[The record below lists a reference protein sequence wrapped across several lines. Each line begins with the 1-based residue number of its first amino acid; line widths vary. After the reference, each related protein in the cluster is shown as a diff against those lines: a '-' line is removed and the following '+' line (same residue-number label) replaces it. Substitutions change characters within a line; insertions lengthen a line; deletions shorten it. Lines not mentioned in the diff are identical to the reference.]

1 MEILIAPRHVDK
13 PRYEPEQAEGA
24 ESDEERTP
32 AEPSDEHAAEK
43 ETKAGAEEKAGTK
56 NGVGETA
63 LGLGEVEGEDFA
75 VGGIGDGFTEAEE
88 QTQSKKEDE
97 GVDDA
102 GEGGGDGPKREA
114 SGEDEIDIEA
124 IDQPTGDELG
134 AGVGPKKG
142 GEKKAEAGGGDGE
155 FALKQR
161 RGDGEIATVDVVD
174 EDGEAEEDKGDEETS
189 WDAGGRSGGGVHDFG
204 RDMIVQAQTECK
216 PGVTVT
222 PFWGMAVPWFRKP

>member
-1 MEILIAPRHVDK
+1 MEIPIAPRHVGK
-13 PRYEPEQAEGA
+13 PGHEPEQAEGA
-24 ESDEERTP
+24 ESDEEGPP
-32 AEPSDEHAAEK
+32 AETRDEHAAEK
-43 ETKAGAEEKAGTK
+43 ETKAGAEEEAGTK

-63 LGLGEVEGEDFA
+63 LSFGEVKGEDFA
-75 VGGIGDGFTEAEE
+75 VGGIGDGFTEAKE
-88 QTQSKKEDE
+88 QSQSKKENE
-97 GVDDA
+97 GVDGA

-134 AGVGPKKG
+134 AGVGPKKS
-142 GEKKAEAGGGDGE
+142 GEKEAEASGGKGE

-161 RGDGEIATVDVVD
+161 RGDGEIATVDVID
-174 EDGEAEEDKGDEETS
+174 EDGEAEEDEGDEETS
-189 WDAGGRSGGGVHDFG
+189 RDAGGRSGGGVHDFG
-204 RDMIVQAQTECK
+204 GDMIVQAQTECK